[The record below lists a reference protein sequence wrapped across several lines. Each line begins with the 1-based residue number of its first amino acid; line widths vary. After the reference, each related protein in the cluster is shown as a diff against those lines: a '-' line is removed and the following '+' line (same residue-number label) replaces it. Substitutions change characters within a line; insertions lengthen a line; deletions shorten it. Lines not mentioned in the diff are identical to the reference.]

1 MRFKVQGDKELHFSI
16 TEIEKISAKD
26 LHLCH
31 SMGKEGKV
39 KVIFVLP
46 THHHPTSSFRWG

>member
-1 MRFKVQGDKELHFSI
+1 MYEVKKYKELHFSI
-16 TEIEKISAKD
+16 TKIEKINAKD

-39 KVIFVLP
+39 KVIFVLL